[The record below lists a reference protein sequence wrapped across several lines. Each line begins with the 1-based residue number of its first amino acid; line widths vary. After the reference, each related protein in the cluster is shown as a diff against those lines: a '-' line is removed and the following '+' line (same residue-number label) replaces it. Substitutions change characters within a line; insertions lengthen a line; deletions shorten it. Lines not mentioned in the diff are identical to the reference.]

1 MWEGRRRGRGREG
14 EMGMKMK
21 MKMRGE
27 EITFGTDTDKREN
40 PGRETAYSG
49 VEGSPAKPARN
60 NQCSWIRRLT
70 V

>member
-1 MWEGRRRGRGREG
+1 
-14 EMGMKMK
+14 MGMKMK

-70 V
+70 G